1 MCIVPRVTV
10 KVLRSAKGEKRN
22 KTTRQLDAYNK
33 RLKTMKNCYKTPSQK
48 SGRGRLCVVVAC
60 LREINSNHRV

>member
-22 KTTRQLDAYNK
+22 KTTRQLDAY
-33 RLKTMKNCYKTPSQK
+33 MVKNNEKLLQNPQPKEWSRSPMR
-48 SGRGRLCVVVAC
+48 SGCMFTRD
-60 LREINSNHRV
+60 

>member
-22 KTTRQLDAYNK
+22 KTTRQLDDY
-33 RLKTMKNCYKTPSQK
+33 MVKNDEKVLQNPQPPMR
-48 SGRGRLCVVVAC
+48 SGCMFTRD
-60 LREINSNHRV
+60 

>member
-22 KTTRQLDAYNK
+22 KTTRQLDAY
-33 RLKTMKNCYKTPSQK
+33 MVKNNEKVLQNPQPK

-60 LREINSNHRV
+60 LREINYNHRV

>member
-10 KVLRSAKGEKRN
+10 KVLRSAKGIRPRV
-22 KTTRQLDAYNK
+22 TWTLTW
-33 RLKTMKNCYKTPSQK
+33 LKTMKNCYKTPSQK

-60 LREINSNHRV
+60 LREINYNHRV